1 MMTIHEELRELI
13 EGRDALLAALKALQ
27 DQACL
32 CLSPNKATGSE
43 GYVCR
48 TCAAIN
54 KAERVH
60 AREDATA

>member
-1 MMTIHEELRELI
+1 MMTIPEELRDLI

-27 DQACL
+27 DQVCF
-32 CLSPNKATGSE
+32 CESPNKATGSK

-54 KAERVH
+54 KAEGR
-60 AREDATA
+60 